1 MMDPDAITLLIE
13 QGLPGCQVEVKT
25 DGQGHYEALVIT
37 EQFQGKRSIAR
48 HQMVY
53 GTLGALV
60 GSEIHA
66 LALRTYTPEEWQSKA
81 N

>member
-1 MMDPDAITLLIE
+1 MDPTAVAKLIE
-13 QGLPGCQVEVKT
+13 QGLPDASVEVKT
-25 DGQGHYEALVIT
+25 DGSGHYEATVVSAAFDG
-37 EQFQGKRSIAR
+37 ERSLRR

-60 GSEIHA
+60 GGEIHA
-66 LALRTYTPEEWQSKA
+66 LNLRTFTPEEWRSHE